1 MDLPGRALKTAHSG
15 SCPSEDELLLAERK
29 RSMQSTRQEILAILK
44 EERQA
49 TVEDLAQRLE
59 LTPMT
64 IRHHLN
70 VLQAQN
76 LVITSKVQRS
86 KKVGRPRLVYTLTD
100 AADELFPQNYG
111 ELARHLVSEVK
122 QTLGKEE
129 AEAILRRVAERVA
142 SEAPPRVEGQ
152 EFEQRLAQVVDFM
165 NELGF
170 ISRWEKAEDGFV
182 ITNINCPYRHVSRE
196 HDLVCI
202 MDTEIL
208 TNLLGVA
215 PQRMSSMREG
225 EPSCSFLLV
234 PEES

>member
-1 MDLPGRALKTAHSG
+1 
-15 SCPSEDELLLAERK
+15 
-29 RSMQSTRQEILAILK
+29 MQSTRQEILEILK

-76 LVITSKVQRS
+76 LVVASKVHRS
-86 KKVGRPRLVYTLTD
+86 KKVGRPRLVYTLTES
-100 AADELFPQNYG
+100 ADDLFPQSYG
-111 ELARHLVSEVK
+111 QLARHLVSEVK
-122 QTLGKEE
+122 QTMGEDE

-142 SEAPPRVEGQ
+142 SEAPPSVEGQ
-152 EFEQRLAQVVDFM
+152 EFEQRLDQVMDFM
-165 NELGF
+165 NDQGF
-170 ISRWEKAEDGFV
+170 ISRWEKAEDGYV
-182 ITNINCPYRHVSRE
+182 ITNINCPYRHVSQE
-196 HDLVCI
+196 HNEVCI

-208 TNLLGVA
+208 TNLLGVE
-215 PQRMSSMREG
+215 PKRISSMRDG

>member
-1 MDLPGRALKTAHSG
+1 
-15 SCPSEDELLLAERK
+15 
-29 RSMQSTRQEILAILK
+29 MQSTRQEILEILK

-76 LVITSKVQRS
+76 LVVASKVHRS
-86 KKVGRPRLVYTLTD
+86 KKVGRPRLVYTLTE
-100 AADELFPQNYG
+100 AADDLFPQSYG
-111 ELARHLVSEVK
+111 QLARHLVSEVK
-122 QTLGKEE
+122 ETMGEDE

-142 SEAPPRVEGQ
+142 SEAPPPVEGQ
-152 EFEQRLAQVVDFM
+152 DFEQRLDQVMDFM
-165 NELGF
+165 HDQGF
-170 ISRWEKAEDGFV
+170 ISRWEKAEDGYV
-182 ITNINCPYRHVSRE
+182 ITNINCPYRHVSQE
-196 HDLVCI
+196 HNEVCI

-215 PQRMSSMREG
+215 PQRLSNMREG

>member
-1 MDLPGRALKTAHSG
+1 
-15 SCPSEDELLLAERK
+15 
-29 RSMQSTRQEILAILK
+29 MQSTRQEILEILK

-49 TVEDLAQRLE
+49 TVEDLAERLE

-76 LVITSKVQRS
+76 LVVASKVRRS

-100 AADELFPQNYG
+100 AADELFPQGYG
-111 ELARHLVSEVK
+111 ILARHLVSEVK
-122 QTLGKEE
+122 ESMGESQ

-142 SEAPPRVEGQ
+142 SEAPPPVPGQGFEG
-152 EFEQRLAQVVDFM
+152 RLQQAVDF
-165 NELGF
+165 LGDYGF
-170 ISRWEKAEDGFV
+170 ISRWDKTDDGYV

-196 HDLVCI
+196 HNEVCI

-208 TNLLGVA
+208 SQLLGVV
-215 PQRMSSMREG
+215 PQRLSSMRNG
-225 EPSCSFLLV
+225 EPTCSFLLE
-234 PEES
+234 PEEA